1 MYKILCIYIY
11 TICIH
16 DIICNIV
23 LYICIY
29 RQLTNVVNLVRE
41 TAKIPHVLSFSMQ
54 ARPWVYHTSQVESS
68 MFEGW
73 SIDKKLCCSTT
84 HKQN

>member
-1 MYKILCIYIY
+1 MYIYIY